1 MAPRRP
7 EPEGLN
13 GIEPYVEAPR
23 VNPVG
28 VTEVPE
34 GYVRKPRNYDPSMR
48 LLALLMLS
56 VFGVSVVGTTVYTLA
71 AWCLTTIA
79 NPAPFL
85 GVG

>member
-1 MAPRRP
+1 MS
-7 EPEGLN
+7 
-13 GIEPYVEAPR
+13 GIEPHVEAPR

-34 GYVRKPRNYDPSMR
+34 GYVRTPRSYAFSMR
-48 LLALLMLS
+48 ALALLMLS
-56 VFGVSVVGTTVYTLA
+56 IFGVSVVGTTVYTLT

-79 NPAPFL
+79 NPAPYL